1 LSAQELRKGSHT
13 MIRQLLSA
21 AIFVV
26 SSVSFLYSQTVAL
39 NSPAA
44 WSTLRTD
51 SVVAKAQID
60 TAGMKRKQ
68 VDYTL
73 SSVIGGV
80 TKVIIKKQVK
90 VTDVSND
97 AFLAKLNSSVLGGTD
112 YLKVEWSADSQKGE
126 ILPFGIVDL
135 GKLPKIAPIQAK
147 MVDDG
152 ATLKGIGEALKD
164 EQFNKC
170 GARSFALNWNSKA
183 LYIIIKKTSDS
194 SELLFGLDGKNGK
207 NAFVA
212 YPDRFIVSKKDSVW
226 GAHFNREIVNA
237 VLKYSPLSW
246 NNEITKEV
254 VGDKIVVRM
263 PWYDTGIVPF
273 DGRIIGFGAFSK
285 DKEKIIASNPE
296 KAKEFIPGTWGNL
309 LLVK

>member
-1 LSAQELRKGSHT
+1 

-21 AIFVV
+21 ALCVF
-26 SSVSFLYSQTVAL
+26 SGVSFLYSQTVAL

-51 SVVAKAQID
+51 SVVAKAQVD
-60 TAGMKRKQ
+60 TAGMKQKK

-80 TKVIIKKQVK
+80 TKVVTKKQVK
-90 VTDVSND
+90 VADVSND

-112 YLKVEWSADSQKGE
+112 YLKIEWAADSQKGVV
-126 ILPFGIVDL
+126 LPFGIVDL
-135 GKLPKIAPIQAK
+135 GKLPKITPVQAK

-152 ATLKGIGEALKD
+152 ATLKNIGEAVKE

-170 GARSFALNWNSKA
+170 GARSFAISWNSKA
-183 LYIIIKKTSDS
+183 LYIITKKTSDS
-194 SELLFGLDGKNGK
+194 SELSFGLDGKNGK
-207 NAFVA
+207 NAFIA
-212 YPDRFIVSKKDSVW
+212 YPDRFIGSKKDSVW
-226 GAHFNREIVNA
+226 GTHYNREIVNSE
-237 VLKYSPLSW
+237 LKYTPLSW

-254 VGDKIVVRM
+254 VGEKIVIRM

-273 DGRIIGFGAFSK
+273 DGRVIGFAAFGK
-285 DKEKIIASNPE
+285 DKEKVSASNPE

>member
-1 LSAQELRKGSHT
+1 
-13 MIRQLLSA
+13 MVRQLLSA
-21 AIFVV
+21 AICVV
-26 SSVSFLYSQTVAL
+26 SGVSFLYSQTVAL

-51 SVVAKAQID
+51 SVVTKAQID
-60 TAGMKRKQ
+60 TAGMKKKL

-73 SSVIGGV
+73 TSVIGGV
-80 TKVIIKKQVK
+80 TKVVVKKQVK

-97 AFLAKLNSSVLGGTD
+97 AFLTKLNSTVLGGTD
-112 YLKVEWSADSQKGE
+112 YLKIEWSADSQKGE

-135 GKLPKIAPIQAK
+135 GKLPKITPIQAK
-147 MVDDG
+147 MVDDA
-152 ATLKGIGEALKD
+152 ATLKSIGETVKE

-170 GARSFALNWNSKA
+170 GARLFAINWNSKA
-183 LYIIIKKTSDS
+183 LYIVTKKTSDS
-194 SELLFGLDGKNGK
+194 SELLLALDGKNGK

-212 YPDRFIVSKKDSVW
+212 YPDRFIGSKKDSVW
-226 GAHFNREIVNA
+226 GTHYNREILA
-237 VLKYSPLSW
+237 ATLKYAPLSW

-254 VGDKIVVRM
+254 VGDKIVIRM

-273 DGRIIGFGAFSK
+273 DGRLVGFAAFGK
-285 DKEKIIASNPE
+285 DKGKIIASNPE